1 MTTFTKK
8 DLDNIMRDVRR
19 EHMENIRVVS
29 IERDKLKKE
38 LKNCE
43 KNMMK
48 NASSSDFKREYN
60 LLSKRYE
67 KCREEV
73 NLLKMMSEDIRQR
86 PLSIM
91 PLDNRVMDALVLSS
105 PKGKRQPLPSFLTD
119 ISKFNKGANL
129 KDISA
134 VKIDRQINPSFLQG
148 IASFNK
154 GTLKKSP
161 KSSRQ
166 IVPNFLQGISSFN
179 KSALKKSPKR
189 EPTKSYLEKE
199 KQAQKLKPK
208 TLSEQITS
216 KFANVRRPPSDDES
230 GSDSDDW
237 GFSAKRMSRRKSK
250 SRKSKSRKSKV
261 RKSKAKKSKARK

>member
-29 IERDKLKKE
+29 MERDKLKKD

-105 PKGKRQPLPSFLTD
+105 PKGKIPLLPSFLTD
-119 ISKFNKGANL
+119 ISNFNKGANL

-134 VKIDRQINPSFLQG
+134 VKIDRQPSFLQG

-161 KSSRQ
+161 KISRQ
-166 IVPNFLQGISSFN
+166 IVPSFLQGISSFN
-179 KSALKKSPKR
+179 KGALKKSPKR
-189 EPTKSYLEKE
+189 EPTKAYLEK
-199 KQAQKLKPK
+199 QKPKPK
-208 TLSEQITS
+208 TFSEHITS
-216 KFANVRRPPSDDES
+216 KFANVRPPSDDES
-230 GSDSDDW
+230 GSDSDEW

-250 SRKSKSRKSKV
+250 SKA
-261 RKSKAKKSKARK
+261 RKSKAKKSKARKSKAKKSKAKNRK